1 MSNDQAPERNPSLGL
16 SRRHMILGA
25 AALTTSIA
33 AFVRE
38 PKAAMQPLAK
48 GVLEGLVPKAIG
60 PWKFETKSGLVLPP
74 VDPLT
79 DQIYSD
85 IVTRVYVSE
94 KEPPVMMLIAYSNTQ
109 NGMLQLH
116 RPEVCYPASGFALT
130 ETMVESIAVNSQM
143 QLATRH
149 FSAEG
154 ASRNEQ
160 VLYWT
165 RIGSELP
172 TGWLDQRAAVVRAN
186 LRGVIPDG
194 ILVRLST
201 IAPDYKAARPVLE
214 AFTRG
219 LIEGLNVPGRKL
231 LVGF

>member
-1 MSNDQAPERNPSLGL
+1 MSNDQTPEQKPSLDL

-48 GVLEGLVPKAIG
+48 GVLEGFVPKDVG

-94 KEPPVMMLIAYSNTQ
+94 KAPPVMMLIAYSNTQ

-116 RPEVCYPASGFALT
+116 RPEVCYPASGFKLT
-130 ETMVESIAVNSQM
+130 ETVIESIVINPKT

-172 TGWLDQRAAVVRAN
+172 TGWLEQRAAVVRAN

-201 IAPDYKAARPVLE
+201 IAPDYNAARPVLN
-214 AFTRG
+214 AFTG
-219 LIEGLNVPGRKL
+219 ALVDSLNAPARKL